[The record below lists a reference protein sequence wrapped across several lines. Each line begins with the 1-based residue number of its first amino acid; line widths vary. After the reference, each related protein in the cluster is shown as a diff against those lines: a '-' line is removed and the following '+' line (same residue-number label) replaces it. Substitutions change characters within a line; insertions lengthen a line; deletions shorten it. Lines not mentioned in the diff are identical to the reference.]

1 MLSLRV
7 QFLLTCNLFIADLQ
21 KQNFHQH
28 LSASRVDSLA
38 FIKNLK
44 PTARDI
50 YGSKRNLTG
59 YNVYLRYFLKH
70 FELLTD
76 KERKVLLCD
85 LQIHSAD
92 MYPLSDE
99 DSVISTPWTSTI
111 DVIKTASI
119 KWEKMGKNGKKC
131 EECVEVA
138 CFRDKYST
146 NSLIL

>member
-92 MYPLSDE
+92 MYSLSDE
-99 DSVISTPWTSTI
+99 DSVISTPRTSTI
-111 DVIKTASI
+111 DVIKAASI
-119 KWEKMGKNGKKC
+119 KWKKMEKMEKKC